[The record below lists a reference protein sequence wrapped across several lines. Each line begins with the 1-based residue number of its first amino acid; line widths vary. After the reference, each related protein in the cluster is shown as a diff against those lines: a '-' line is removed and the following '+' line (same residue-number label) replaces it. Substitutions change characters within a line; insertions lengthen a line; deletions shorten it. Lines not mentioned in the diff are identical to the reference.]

1 MKGSESDL
9 YAFRVK
15 CMMAVFS
22 VSKVAPLLLSQS
34 SAFLM
39 ISLIPSRLLSAVG
52 PVTQAVK
59 SSTNA
64 IAPPWQSMRCCT
76 RSALKKRNRIGDR
89 GEPYGNPACGKLR
102 VLDVCLLTWIVA
114 VRSKQK
120 ASIQRS
126 RLSGMP
132 LALSLWMS
140 LSLYTPL

>member
-1 MKGSESDL
+1 MKASESDL

-15 CMMAVFS
+15 YMMAVFS
-22 VSKVAPLLLSQS
+22 ISKVAPLLLSQS

-39 ISLIPSRLLSAVG
+39 ISLIPLRLLSAVG
-52 PVTQAVK
+52 PVTQAMK

-64 IAPPWQSMRCCT
+64 IAPLWQSMRCCT

-102 VLDVCLLTWIVA
+102 VLDVCPLTWIVA
-114 VRSKQK
+114 VRSEQK